1 MSYSLYSIGKSDLSK
16 KIAEKLNVSLSEI
29 ERKVFPS
36 GEVLLKP
43 VESVRGKQ
51 IFIVYADP
59 FPVNEQ
65 LMSLLIFIDALKR
78 ASAEQINVIM
88 PYFPYARQDRKS
100 KPREPISAQLVANI
114 LVNAGAHR
122 IVTCDLHSPQL
133 QGFFP
138 CLEDDLTA
146 IPLISQTLLN
156 ELGTE
161 NIAVV
166 SPDHGG
172 VTRARRVAKV
182 LSSPLVIIDKRR
194 DDEYKPEVMHIIGEA
209 KGKNCIVIDDM
220 IDTGGSAISVCHALR
235 NAGAKKV
242 YMAVT
247 HPVFSNPAFELLS
260 KDNCFDKIYVTDSI
274 PLDKKFIKSGLN
286 IEVLSLSSLIASA
299 ILSIY
304 NKTSLSEIYLN

>member
-1 MSYSLYSIGKSDLSK
+1 MSYLLYSVGESDLSV
-16 KIAEKLNVSLSEI
+16 KIAKKLNISLSTL

-36 GEVLLKP
+36 GELLLKP
-43 VESVRGKQ
+43 VDSVRGKQ
-51 IFIVYADP
+51 VFIIYANP

-65 LMSLLIFIDALKR
+65 LMSVLIFIDALRR
-78 ASAEQINVIM
+78 ASAEEINVFM

-100 KPREPISAQLVANI
+100 KPREPISAQLVANL
-114 LVNAGAHR
+114 LVSAGAKR
-122 IVTCDLHSPQL
+122 IITVDLHSPQL
-133 QGFFP
+133 QGFFS

-146 IPLISQTLLN
+146 IPLISQTLLE
-156 ELGTE
+156 ELGNT

-194 DDEYKPEVMHIIGEA
+194 DDEYKPAVMHIIGEA
-209 KGKNCIVIDDM
+209 KGKDCIIVDDM
-220 IDTGGSAISVCHALR
+220 IDTGGSAVSVAHALKD
-235 NAGAKKV
+235 AGARKI

-247 HPVFSNPAFELLS
+247 HPVFSDPAFDILS
-260 KDNCFDKIYVTDSI
+260 KDNCFDKMYVTDSI
-274 PLDKKFIKSGLN
+274 PLDERFKKSKIN
-286 IEVLSLSSLIASA
+286 IEVLSLSDLIASA

-304 NKTSLSEIYLN
+304 NKTPVSEIYN